1 MLCACHAELHR
12 GLRGPGLR
20 TPRGL
25 RNVWKMSDERSTQR
39 AKVWHDNEKFLLCP
53 QTYKKHGLLQVRFP
67 PNSGDLN
74 PIETVWAELRKDLAA
89 REQEDLSAGRVLTL
103 AQFKQRAAHI
113 LNSYSVPKEGQTLS
127 YLAKLVRGM
136 PKRLAKCKA
145 KKYGRCGK

>member
-1 MLCACHAELHR
+1 MGTRANAAAC
-12 GLRGPGLR
+12 
-20 TPRGL
+20 
-25 RNVWKMSDERSTQR
+25 DR
-39 AKVWHDNEKFLLCP
+39 AAGGRAGSHDNEKFLLCP

-113 LNSYSVPKEGQTLS
+113 LNSYSVPKEDQKLS
-127 YLAKLVRGM
+127 YLTKLVRGM
-136 PKRLAKCKA
+136 PKRLAKCTA

>member
-1 MLCACHAELHR
+1 M
-12 GLRGPGLR
+12 
-20 TPRGL
+20 
-25 RNVWKMSDERSTQR
+25 
-39 AKVWHDNEKFLLCP
+39 
-53 QTYKKHGLLQVRFP
+53 
-67 PNSGDLN
+67 N

-113 LNSYSVPKEGQTLS
+113 LNSYSVPKEGQKLS

-145 KKYGRCGK
+145 KMYGRCGK